1 MTVAWTASTLSNGTA
16 VSGYQIKRYNASTG
30 AVQTIGSGCS
40 GTITALTCTETAV
53 PNGQWQYTVTPLFA
67 TNWTGAESAKSAE
80 REWKGAAKS
89 ADMSSLSA
97 EPAINVRPAIGGTEI
112 AVRYITNAHDRGQ
125 MRAKLNQVLVDLLG
139 AKAPAVEPAPS
150 K

>member
-1 MTVAWTASTLSNGTA
+1 V
-16 VSGYQIKRYNASTG
+16 
-30 AVQTIGSGCS
+30 
-40 GTITALTCTETAV
+40 E
-53 PNGQWQYTVTPLFA
+53 A
-67 TNWTGAESAKSAE
+67 TAESGQKAE
-80 REWKGAAKS
+80 REWKGQAKS

-139 AKAPAVEPAPS
+139 AKDPAAAPS
-150 K
+150 PSK